1 MSGLLD
7 HVADWVVGAGERF
20 GAVDVRFALIALA
33 FHLTNHLLRSLA
45 WRNVLAAAYPEKRIP
60 LLDVCAAYASGV
72 ALNAIL
78 PGRGGDAVKVGLV
91 RGRVHGSS
99 VPTIVSTMA
108 VITLFDAVAATLLVL
123 AVCAAGLMPFTPALP
138 SFADPASWSLMQAA
152 IAGGVVLAAAA
163 GLRLG
168 RRRVVPWL
176 RRIWVRV
183 EQGGAVL
190 RTPRRYA
197 TGVAAVQA
205 GAWCCRIA
213 VVFFLLA
220 AFGLPAS
227 IPTAGLVMVVAGL
240 STLVPLTPGGAGT
253 QQVMLAY
260 TLQATASAAAIV
272 SFSIGMQVGVTLVNA
287 LLGLAGA
294 MVAFRTLRPLA
305 AVRGGMRLA
314 RGEAGA

>member
-1 MSGLLD
+1 MNGLLD
-7 HVADWVVGAGERF
+7 HLADWVVGAGERF
-20 GAVDVRFALIALA
+20 GTVDVRFALIALA
-33 FHLTNHLLRSLA
+33 FHLANHVLRSVA
-45 WRNVLAAAYPEKRIP
+45 WRNVLAAAYPESRVP
-60 LLDVCAAYASGV
+60 LLDVLAAYASGV
-72 ALNAIL
+72 ALNAVL
-78 PGRGGDAVKVGLV
+78 PGRGGDAVKVALV
-91 RGRVHGSS
+91 RGRLEGSS

-108 VITLFDAVAATLLVL
+108 VVTLFDAVAATVLVL
-123 AVCAAGLMPFTPALP
+123 AVCAAGLMPFTPSLP
-138 SFADPASWSLMQAA
+138 AFADPGSWTLLQGA
-152 IAGGVVLAAAA
+152 IAAGVVGAVALA
-163 GLRLG
+163 LRFG
-168 RRRVVPWL
+168 RRRLVPWL
-176 RRIWVRV
+176 RGVWQRV

-272 SFSIGMQVGVTLVNA
+272 SFSVGMQVGVTLVNA

-294 MVAFRTLRPLA
+294 MVAFRTLRPIA
-305 AVRGGMRLA
+305 AVRGGLRLA
-314 RGEAGA
+314 RGEAAA